1 MSKND
6 SNKIQTYI
14 FEEINTKE
22 ELNKVEEEEKLFEM
36 NKKNGEENNDIN
48 NFYDLLIENLQKLN
62 Y

>member
-1 MSKND
+1 MSEND

-36 NKKNGEENNDIN
+36 NKKMVKKIMI
-48 NFYDLLIENLQKLN
+48 LIMLIRIIKI
-62 Y
+62 